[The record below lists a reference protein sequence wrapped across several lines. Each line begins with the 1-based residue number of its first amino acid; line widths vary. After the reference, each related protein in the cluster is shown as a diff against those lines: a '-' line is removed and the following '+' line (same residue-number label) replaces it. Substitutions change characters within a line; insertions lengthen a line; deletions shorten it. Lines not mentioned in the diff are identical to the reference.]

1 MSCAMRREGADHC
14 SEVELKEENWQGKIE
29 NHANKLPIF
38 QDTMSLNAWDNE
50 FGAGHDDLMVYFDG
64 KVYKYLPASMN
75 KVEGLVFADANLNQ
89 PGGYEF
95 VKSLVLGAFQEYGS
109 NSSKQWCGGAAE
121 VDSSSVRV
129 GGKNTEKKKTS
140 ISSKAKKA
148 PRSEPRRGHSALYYT
163 LEGFLFGATGIV
175 FFIAMYHL
183 FKKYALPHLKKK
195 FNGGS
200 NHRPSSKDG
209 GGQFGLVPS
218 QDDTE
223 YDEEL
228 SSSAMDGI
236 ELPSHRM
243 KEKDEGPDMRTVAK
257 RKSQEDL
264 TDDEDMN
271 VFVADRIERLDIDA
285 MEKRIAEQFQK
296 TTFV

>member
-1 MSCAMRREGADHC
+1 MNCAMRKEGPDQC
-14 SEVELKEENWQGKIE
+14 SETELKEENWQGKIE
-29 NHANKLPIF
+29 NHANKLTIF

-75 KVEGLVFADANLNQ
+75 KVEGEVFADANLNQ
-89 PGGYEF
+89 PDGYAF
-95 VKSLVLGAFQEYGS
+95 VKSLVLRAFQEYGS
-109 NSSKQWCGGAAE
+109 DSSKQWCGVAAE
-121 VDSSSVRV
+121 VESSSVRV
-129 GGKNTEKKKTS
+129 GDTNTEKKKS

-200 NHRPSSKDG
+200 NRKPSGKDG
-209 GGQFGLVPS
+209 GGQFGLVSS

-228 SSSAMDGI
+228 SSSALDGI

-243 KEKDEGPDMRTVAK
+243 KEKDEGPDLRTMAK

-264 TDDEDMN
+264 TDEEDMN

-285 MEKRIAEQFQK
+285 MEQRIAEQFQK